1 MADYSGGS
9 GQMARERPPQASRDG
24 QKDGRLARIALIV
37 GILAALATVVGVAW
51 TIFNRENTEVAD
63 YQNQVSATCEQ
74 VRTVLAAEHNEVLVL
89 GPGGIRVRKDLLLAV
104 MRNNLDQARIAF
116 RRLECQDGTSSSR
129 RSAPRVRGCSDS
141 LVRCLRPGN
150 RDNSGEAAQQRSDRA
165 PAGAWRGV
173 QWQPRCHHA
182 AHHGDDRPGRQELPG
197 DRAGAKHH
205 ELSHHASRD
214 CAVRLRVATAS
225 LLWVV
230 GRFLLDHELTFVGTA

>member
-116 RRLECQDGTSSSR
+116 DALNAKTVPAALGAQHQESVDAQTAWFAAFDQVIATIQERLR
-129 RSAPRVRGCSDS
+129 NNAPIER
-141 LVRCLRPGN
+141 L
-150 RDNSGEAAQQRSDRA
+150 
-165 PAGAWRGV
+165 
-173 QWQPRCHHA
+173 
-182 AHHGDDRPGRQELPG
+182 QELG
-197 DRAGAKHH
+197 VEFSGSQGATTRLTTAMTALAGRNCPVTGPAP
-205 ELSHHASRD
+205 STTS
-214 CAVRLRVATAS
+214 
-225 LLWVV
+225 
-230 GRFLLDHELTFVGTA
+230 